1 MNEKQQQLLFD
12 KGITNVPS
20 DALCSDN
27 TLAESIG
34 MVYADG
40 EHKVIQKP
48 VKQMEYNVGYTNYK
62 ILYIHKYNERKRYIT
77 WKSEGH
83 YSTTYSLVWCE
94 NVNGVLTS
102 RGTFSGVSVSSDS
115 TALVVS
121 SIGKTLIVSDANG
134 MHYFLWNVDDNSYKN
149 IGDIPSPDV
158 EFFLTDVKSR
168 MGGNRSNPQQT
179 TVNVKITS
187 KASFRG
193 IVTHE
198 TGTIRRWIIDSDR
211 STQADYNNLVVGL
224 YAKNKKE
231 LNQKKCF
238 CEPFFIRTAIEL
250 YDGSYHMISQPI
262 LMFPSITTNTYG
274 SLDDIDKTISLTTYG
289 CELHYVNKSHFED
302 WSDIVKDVVVF
313 ITDDI
318 SIYDL
323 SVDQAMWQEVSQG
336 HLFYNGL
343 YRAVNG
349 TKTTYHTATTPA
361 TGHPD
366 YEFNCMVL
374 DQRPQDEI
382 EKDIVSR
389 SVFYKLCSIGR
400 SYDGAERDIAEKIE
414 THTLENITTQERLDA
429 DDYYSRSV
437 LNPSFIYSYNSRL
450 NIASVLRSM
459 FEGYGCFM
467 PYDNDTAATY
477 KFYVSIKTDS
487 GTRLVRHIETDI
499 YQKQGIWFYYPDS
512 RAYHVMIFKGNDC
525 ILDADLTEHSGL
537 NGAYYFKG
545 LPESS
550 EPETP
555 VNAVEPT
562 YTEPDPEMLSN
573 YIIQSEVNNPF
584 VFKAEG
590 YYKVGTGKI
599 MAMSSTTQ
607 ALSEG
612 QFGQFPLL
620 VFSESGIWALTV
632 ASTGY
637 YDSIHPIS
645 REVLSNK
652 RSVTQT
658 DGAVFFVSKKGLMI
672 VVGNQVKCVSEQLSG
687 KSKTNDILRDEISF
701 NEFLQNA
708 FIAYDYRDSLLWI
721 FNTNIITTAQQPY
734 IYSIKSGTFGRVT
747 SDLYDSWTITNTV
760 NDYPDYLLSAGNYFY
775 SLLDRPD
782 INADGTIVDN
792 VFVQNTYSAKM
803 VSRPLKLENALA
815 LKSIMQVKHIH
826 DLNENAT
833 LTLRIFASNDLK
845 HWFEMSSIRGVP
857 WKYYKFR
864 YDFTNL
870 KATDRFAGTM
880 LITQERRTNKLR

>member
-27 TLAESIG
+27 TLAESVG
-34 MVYADG
+34 MVYVDG
-40 EHKVIQKP
+40 EHRVIQKP
-48 VKQMEYNVGYTNYK
+48 VRQMEYTVGYTTYR
-62 ILYIHKYNERKRYIT
+62 ILYIHKYNAQKRYIT
-77 WKSEGH
+77 WKKSGH
-83 YSTTYSLVWCE
+83 YSTEYSLVWCE
-94 NVNGVLTS
+94 NDNGVLTS
-102 RGTFSGVSVSSDS
+102 RGTFTTVSANEGVDS
-115 TALVVS
+115 LVVS
-121 SIGKTLIVSDANG
+121 SIGKTLIVSDENG
-134 MHYFLWNVDDNSYKN
+134 MHYYLWDVDNNSYKD

-158 EFFLTDVKSR
+158 EFYLSDVKSR
-168 MGGNRSNPQQT
+168 AGGNRSNPQQST
-179 TVNVKITS
+179 TKVEAIS
-187 KASFRG
+187 SASYRG
-193 IVTHE
+193 IVMRE
-198 TGTIRRWIIDSDR
+198 TGTIRAWRIDTQN

-224 YAKNKKE
+224 YEKNKKV
-231 LNQKKCF
+231 LKRKKCF

-250 YDGSYHMISQPI
+250 YDGSYHLISQPI
-262 LMFPSITTNTYG
+262 LMFPSLTTNTYG
-274 SLDDIDKTISLTTYG
+274 VLNDIENTIDLHTYG
-289 CELHYVNKSHFED
+289 CELHFINKSHFED
-302 WSDIVKDVVVF
+302 WSDIVKDVIVF
-313 ITDDI
+313 ITDNI
-318 SIYDL
+318 NIYDL
-323 SVDQAMWQEVSQG
+323 SVDQGMWQEVSQG

-343 YRAVNG
+343 YRNANG
-349 TKTTYHTATTPA
+349 TKTEYHTETTPA
-361 TGHPD
+361 STDPD
-366 YEFNCMVL
+366 HKFNCMVL
-374 DQRPQDEI
+374 EQRPQDDI
-382 EKDIVSR
+382 EKDIVSK

-437 LNPSFIYSYNSRL
+437 LKPSFIYSYNSRL
-450 NIASVLRSM
+450 NIASVLRCI

-467 PYDNDTAATY
+467 PYDNDTPATY

-487 GTRLVRHIETDI
+487 GNRLVRHIETDI
-499 YQKQGIWFYYPDS
+499 YQKQGLWFYYPDS

-562 YTEPDPEMLSN
+562 YTTPEPEMLSN

-599 MAMSSTTQ
+599 MAMSSNTQ

-632 ASTGY
+632 ANTGY
-637 YDSIHPIS
+637 YDSIHPLS

-658 DGAVFFVSKKGLMI
+658 DGAVFFVSKKGLMV
-672 VVGNQVKCVSEQLSG
+672 VVGNQVKCVSEQLNG
-687 KSKTNDILRDEISF
+687 KSKTNDVITDEISF

-721 FNTNIITTAQQPY
+721 FNTRIITVTQQPY

-747 SDLYDSWTITNTV
+747 SDLYDNRTITNTV
-760 NDYPDYLLSAGNYFY
+760 NDYPDFLLSAGTYFY

-782 INADGTIVDN
+782 INVDGTIVEN
-792 VFVQNTYSAKM
+792 EFVPNTYTANLY
-803 VSRPLKLENALA
+803 SRPMKFENALA

-826 DLNENAT
+826 DMNENAT

-845 HWFEMSSIRGVP
+845 HWFEMTSIRGVP
-857 WKYYKFR
+857 WKYYRFR

-870 KATDRFAGTM
+870 LATDRFAGTM